1 MNRDEPQITQ
11 MLALTDKYFKN
22 NDYNYYQW
30 NKWKYA
36 HNESK
41 DRKSQRKMDVI
52 KRAKWKFSN
61 KKYTIWNFEKSL
73 DGVNKRIARIE
84 ERVSKFKYR
93 SIQLVLFITRGSI
106 SQVPL
111 FSPKPSLE
119 HRMLEHSMLGVCIS
133 PGRLPSAFHVYLIPK
148 ITSRHDKELVEC
160 GEAYN
165 SRQSPKIKWGWRV
178 GFRTSWS
185 GFFPVTGCLRQ
196 VESLSLRLSAAC
208 CGFWTS
214 PPTSLLTER
223 GKSFPR

>member
-93 SIQLVLFITRGSI
+93 STETI
-106 SQVPL
+106 
-111 FSPKPSLE
+111 KYEE
-119 HRMLEHSMLGVCIS
+119 HRIDM
-133 PGRLPSAFHVYLIPK
+133 YL
-148 ITSRHDKELVEC
+148 
-160 GEAYN
+160 
-165 SRQSPKIKWGWRV
+165 
-178 GFRTSWS
+178 
-185 GFFPVTGCLRQ
+185 
-196 VESLSLRLSAAC
+196 
-208 CGFWTS
+208 
-214 PPTSLLTER
+214 
-223 GKSFPR
+223 